1 MIRKALLRNRFL
13 AWLSAAAMVFSAAPA
28 NVLSAVDAQAGTT
41 TASATTSST
50 STVHKYDANAEA
62 NDLTENTA
70 DGAILHAWC
79 WSFDTIRENMASI
92 AAAGFSTIQTSPAN
106 QCKSTYPT
114 MKLMGSDT
122 SNGTDGCWW
131 WQYQPTDWTIGN
143 YQLGTEQ
150 DFKDMCA
157 EADKYGI
164 KIIVDVIPNHT
175 TPDLTVVSQNLFN
188 AAGGNNAN
196 GSTTETS
203 TGTSYTTGLYHADG
217 FKSISNW
224 SDRLQCTT
232 GKMSG
237 LPDVNTENP
246 KFQDYFIKYLNELV
260 ADGCD
265 GMRYDTGKHIGVP
278 SDPLDPNTSAN
289 GWINNFWPVVSGQT
303 ANLDDTRFDATDL
316 FIYGEVLQTDM
327 SSSTMAEYQKYIGM
341 TASSYGGTLRSAIR
355 SNNFSASTL
364 SNLNV
369 SDTSRATTWV
379 ESHDTY
385 CNDHESA
392 WMTDE
397 QIQLAWAV
405 IACRGEGT
413 PLFFSRPAGSNGSA
427 GNYWGNNVLGAAGDN
442 NYKSKIVAQSNF
454 FRNAMVGESTTLS
467 NPTGSNTLLEI
478 ARGTSGVALINVGT
492 GSQSLSISTSLADGT
507 YTDTVNGGTWK
518 VSNGKLSGTIGAR
531 TVALLYNAG
540 SCSLNAKTS
549 NGTTKFSTATKE
561 ITLTLKKGTNGTYR
575 TSEGASG
582 TFASGDT
589 ITIGA
594 ASSAGD
600 TITVTLSAMAD
611 KDGSTKTQEFK
622 FSKVSPNVAWLKV
635 PGSWTHTPYC
645 YVYNTAGA
653 SNASW
658 PGSRMT
664 KYADGFY
671 YYEISDSVEDPIVIF
686 TDSDGTT
693 AYHRSTPD
701 MADGI
706 SISGSQIWYG
716 DSSDLTAHDY
726 SPANPTATPTAKP
739 TAKPTAAPTAT
750 TAPTATPTPSNRI
763 DGSYDIY
770 FVNSESWGGT
780 ISCYAYNP
788 GNTDTKNASW
798 PGAAMKKVGTDENGK
813 TIYGYN
819 LPDSLSGLSD
829 VKVIFSNGSS
839 QYPAA
844 SGSADGLDW
853 TTGKSYVLY
862 RNSTSDWKVY
872 ANPTATPI
880 PTATAVPTA
889 TPIPTA
895 TTAPTATPTPS
906 NRIDGSYDIYFVN
919 SESWG
924 GTISCYA
931 YNPGNTDTKNA
942 SWPGAAMKK
951 VGTDENGKT
960 IYGYNLPDSLSGL
973 SDVKVIFSNGSSQYP
988 AASGSADGLDWT
1000 TGKSYV
1006 LYRNSTSDWK
1016 VYADPT
1022 ATPTPSNRI
1031 DGSYDIYFVN
1041 SESWGGTIS
1050 CYAYNPGN
1058 TDTKNASWPGAAMK
1072 KVGTD
1077 ENGKTIYGY
1086 NLPDSLS
1093 GLSDVKVIFSNGSS
1107 QYPAASGSA
1116 DGLDWTTGKSYVLY
1130 KNSTSDW
1137 KVYADPT
1144 ATAASTATPV
1154 PTTAPTAT
1162 LKPASTSKLS
1172 NAALAS

>member
-1 MIRKALLRNRFL
+1 
-13 AWLSAAAMVFSAAPA
+13 
-28 NVLSAVDAQAGTT
+28 
-41 TASATTSST
+41 
-50 STVHKYDANAEA
+50 
-62 NDLTENTA
+62 
-70 DGAILHAWC
+70 
-79 WSFDTIRENMASI
+79 
-92 AAAGFSTIQTSPAN
+92 
-106 QCKSTYPT
+106 
-114 MKLMGSDT
+114 
-122 SNGTDGCWW
+122 
-131 WQYQPTDWTIGN
+131 
-143 YQLGTEQ
+143 
-150 DFKDMCA
+150 
-157 EADKYGI
+157 
-164 KIIVDVIPNHT
+164 
-175 TPDLTVVSQNLFN
+175 
-188 AAGGNNAN
+188 
-196 GSTTETS
+196 
-203 TGTSYTTGLYHADG
+203 
-217 FKSISNW
+217 
-224 SDRLQCTT
+224 
-232 GKMSG
+232 
-237 LPDVNTENP
+237 
-246 KFQDYFIKYLNELV
+246 
-260 ADGCD
+260 
-265 GMRYDTGKHIGVP
+265 
-278 SDPLDPNTSAN
+278 
-289 GWINNFWPVVSGQT
+289 
-303 ANLDDTRFDATDL
+303 
-316 FIYGEVLQTDM
+316 
-327 SSSTMAEYQKYIGM
+327 
-341 TASSYGGTLRSAIR
+341 
-355 SNNFSASTL
+355 
-364 SNLNV
+364 
-369 SDTSRATTWV
+369 
-379 ESHDTY
+379 
-385 CNDHESA
+385 
-392 WMTDE
+392 
-397 QIQLAWAV
+397 
-405 IACRGEGT
+405 
-413 PLFFSRPAGSNGSA
+413 
-427 GNYWGNNVLGAAGDN
+427 
-442 NYKSKIVAQSNF
+442 
-454 FRNAMVGESTTLS
+454 MVGESTTLS

-1006 LYRNSTSDWK
+1006 LY
-1016 VYADPT
+1016 
-1022 ATPTPSNRI
+1022 
-1031 DGSYDIYFVN
+1031 
-1041 SESWGGTIS
+1041 
-1050 CYAYNPGN
+1050 
-1058 TDTKNASWPGAAMK
+1058 
-1072 KVGTD
+1072 
-1077 ENGKTIYGY
+1077 
-1086 NLPDSLS
+1086 
-1093 GLSDVKVIFSNGSS
+1093 
-1107 QYPAASGSA
+1107 
-1116 DGLDWTTGKSYVLY
+1116 